1 MTETPTI
8 DTHAVDTKTVDH
20 YMALPYTVVLRPDL
34 DEKDFVARVVELPG
48 CSEHGD
54 TPEKALHNLDEAKR
68 LWITTRLE
76 SGLPIPSP
84 EPEEELPS
92 GKFVLRVPRTLHKK
106 LVKAAEDED
115 VSLNQLVTSILSE
128 SVGGRTA
135 AQSMF
140 VHYGASSAWPLDTW
154 EPVLQLG
161 GYEWRT
167 EPPPQ
172 RERDLILA
180 LNVAKRIVPRW
191 PTECQLL
198 SDAHAK
204 EIEEERSHRRR

>member
-1 MTETPTI
+1 MTETPT
-8 DTHAVDTKTVDH
+8 TNTVDTKTLDH
-20 YMALPYTVVLRPDL
+20 YMTLPYTIVLRPD
-34 DEKDFVARVVELPG
+34 ETDFVARVDELPG

-54 TPEKALHNLDEAKR
+54 TPEEALHNLHETKR

-92 GKFVLRVPRTLHKK
+92 GKFVIRVPRTLHKK

-115 VSLNQLVTSILSE
+115 VSLNQLVTSMLSE
-128 SVGGRTA
+128 AVGGRAA

-154 EPVLQLG
+154 EPALQIA

-180 LNVAKRIVPRW
+180 LNVAKRIVPHW

-198 SDAHAK
+198 FDAHTK
-204 EIEEERSHRRR
+204 ETEEEHSHRRK

>member
-1 MTETPTI
+1 MTETPAINT
-8 DTHAVDTKTVDH
+8 AETKTVDH
-20 YMALPYTVVLRPDL
+20 YMALPYTVMLRPDET
-34 DEKDFVARVVELPG
+34 DYVARVVELPG

-54 TPEKALHNLDEAKR
+54 TPEEALHNLHEAKL

-92 GKFVLRVPRTLHKK
+92 GKFVIRVPRTLHKK
-106 LVKAAEDED
+106 LVRAAEDED
-115 VSLNQLVTSILSE
+115 VSLNQLVTSMLSE
-128 SVGGRTA
+128 AVGGRTM

-161 GYEWRT
+161 GCEWRI

-191 PTECQLL
+191 PTECQLF
-198 SDAHAK
+198 DAHTK
-204 EIEEERSHRRR
+204 ETEEEHSHRRK